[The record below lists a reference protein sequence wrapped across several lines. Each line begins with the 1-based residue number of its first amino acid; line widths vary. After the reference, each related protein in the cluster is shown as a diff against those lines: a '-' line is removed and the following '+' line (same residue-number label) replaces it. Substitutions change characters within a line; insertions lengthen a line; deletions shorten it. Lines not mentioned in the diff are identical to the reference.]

1 MTELISTTEAQV
13 ENGLGFSES
22 AQEADLIQVI
32 GLEVANERFIID
44 ILHVREIVRFSEL
57 EVTRV
62 PHAHPYILGVVNLRG
77 KVVPVVSLGTRLGL
91 PSQGRS
97 RQSRLVVVD
106 IADRLMGFTVDA
118 VSEVLRLSQDQI
130 EPAAA
135 AEEYV
140 AGTATVNHQIMTLL
154 DLGKL
159 LANTQE

>member
-13 ENGLGFSES
+13 ENGLGFSEGP
-22 AQEADLIQVI
+22 QDADLIQVI

-57 EVTRV
+57 EITRV

-91 PSQGRS
+91 PSQERS

-118 VSEVLRLSQDQI
+118 VSEVLRLNQDQI

-135 AEEYV
+135 AEDYV

>member
-1 MTELISTTEAQV
+1 M